1 MKVLIVGLNHTT
13 AAVEVREKLAFNGP
27 RLAEGL
33 REMHALPEVH
43 EAVILSTCNR
53 VEMYT
58 CVSDEKAASGAI
70 MDFISGFHG
79 IERGL
84 LDNSLYF
91 HTGSDAVRHAFR
103 VAASLDSMVVGE
115 AQILGQLKDAF
126 ELSLEQKTTGVM
138 LNKLIKKSI
147 SVAKRVRTETRIAE
161 NAVNI
166 SSVAVDLAKKI
177 FKELTGR
184 SVLLLG
190 AGDMAELAARHLISN
205 GVKDITVANRTYS
218 SGCKL
223 ADTMG
228 GRAVRMEDF
237 IMEMTGADI
246 VICSTGAPEYVL
258 LHKQMKGVMKAR
270 KQKPVFLIDISVPRN
285 IDPEI
290 NHLENVY
297 LYDVDDLQ
305 GVADAGLEERR
316 KEADKGETI
325 VGEEIETFLRWQS
338 SLDAKPTIIALR
350 QHAEEISRQEISKLN
365 GKLEGLTGEQKKAV
379 EQLAMSI
386 VNKLVH
392 PPTAALK
399 EDAEDKDELIAM
411 IKRLYGLDDS

>member
-27 RLAEGL
+27 KLEQGL
-33 REMHALPEVH
+33 REIHALPEVH

-53 VEMYT
+53 VELYT
-58 CVSDEKAASGAI
+58 CVSDEEAASGAI

-79 IERGL
+79 IEREL
-84 LDNSLYF
+84 LDSSLYF
-91 HTGSDAVRHAFR
+91 HTGTSAVSHAFR
-103 VAASLDSMVVGE
+103 VASSLDSMVVGE

-126 ELSLEQKTTGVM
+126 QFALEQKSTGVL

-166 SSVAVDLAKKI
+166 SSAAVDLAKKI

-190 AGDMAELAARHLISN
+190 AGDMAELAARHLVSN
-205 GVKDITVANRTYS
+205 GVRDIAVANRTYS
-218 SGCKL
+218 SGCQL
-223 ADTMG
+223 AQGMD

-237 IMEMTGADI
+237 IEEMTSSDI

-258 LHKQMKGVMKAR
+258 DHKQMKGVMKAR

-285 IDPEI
+285 IDPKI
-290 NHLENVY
+290 NNLENVY

-305 GVADAGLEERR
+305 GVADAGLESRR
-316 KEADKGETI
+316 KEADKGEAI
-325 VGEEIETFLRWQS
+325 VSEEIETFLRWQS

-350 QHAEEISRQEISKLN
+350 RHAEEISRQEISKLN
-365 GKLEGLTGEQKKAV
+365 GKLEGLTSEQKKAV

-399 EDAEDKDELIAM
+399 EDSEDKDELIAM

>member
-1 MKVLIVGLNHTT
+1 MKILIAGLNHNT
-13 AAVEVREKLAFNGP
+13 AAVEVREKLAFDGP
-27 RLAEGL
+27 KLERGL
-33 REMHALPEVH
+33 LEIQALPEVH

-58 CVSDEKAASGAI
+58 CVSDEEAASGAI
-70 MDFISGFHG
+70 MDFIARFHN

-84 LDNSLYF
+84 LDSSLYF
-91 HTGSDAVRHAFR
+91 RTGDSAVRHAFR

-115 AQILGQLKDAF
+115 AQILGQLKESYEFA
-126 ELSLEQKTTGVM
+126 LKIKTTGVL

-177 FKELTGR
+177 FKELAGR

-190 AGDMAELAARHLISN
+190 AGNMAELAARHLISN
-205 GVKDITVANRTYS
+205 GVRDIAVANRTHS
-218 SGCKL
+218 AGCQL
-223 ADTMG
+223 AEGMD
-228 GRAVRMEDF
+228 GRAVEFEEFIDEMEG
-237 IMEMTGADI
+237 TDI

-258 LHKQMKGVMKAR
+258 THKQMKGVMKAR
-270 KQKPVFLIDISVPRN
+270 KQKPMFLIDISVPRN
-285 IDPEI
+285 IDPEV
-290 NHLENVY
+290 NNLENVY

-325 VGEEIETFLRWQS
+325 VSEEIETFLRWQS

-350 QHAEEISRQEISKLN
+350 KHAEEIKRQEIGRMN
-365 GKLEGLTGEQKKAV
+365 GKLESLTPEQKNAV
-379 EQLAMSI
+379 EQLATSI
-386 VNKLVH
+386 INKLVH

-399 EDAEDKDELIAM
+399 EDTEDKDELIAM

>member
-1 MKVLIVGLNHTT
+1 MKILIVGLNHNT
-13 AAVEVREKLAFNGP
+13 AAVEVREKLAFSGP
-27 RLAEGL
+27 MLESGL
-33 REMHALPEVH
+33 REIHALPEVH

-53 VEMYT
+53 VELYT
-58 CVSDEKAASGAI
+58 CVSDEEAASGAI
-70 MDFISGFHG
+70 MDFIARFHG

-84 LDNSLYF
+84 LDSSLYF
-91 HTGSDAVRHAFR
+91 HTGASAVRHAFR

-115 AQILGQLKDAF
+115 AQILGQIKDAF
-126 ELSLEQKTTGVM
+126 ELSLERKTTGVF

-205 GVKDITVANRTYS
+205 GVRDITVANRTYS
-218 SGCKL
+218 AGCQL
-223 ADTMG
+223 AEGMN
-228 GRAVRMEDF
+228 GRAVKFEEF
-237 IMEMTGADI
+237 IDEMTGADI

-258 LHKQMKGVMKAR
+258 THKQMKGVMKAR

-316 KEADKGETI
+316 KEADKGEAI
-325 VGEEIETFLRWQS
+325 VSEEIETFIRWQS

-350 QHAEEISRQEISKLN
+350 KHAEEIKHQEISRLN
-365 GKLEGLTGEQKKAV
+365 GKLEGLTSEQKNAV
-379 EQLAMSI
+379 EQLATSI

-411 IKRLYGLDDS
+411 IKRLYGLD